1 MVCNTKYVHVQ
12 YVRILRTCIFV
23 SFYKRALVWSSN
35 NVYLF
40 PSRYITFS
48 MFILRAL
55 IWKYNLILKIAPW
68 RQLLKW
74 ENIQIGNLITIV
86 NSHKPWKY
94 DPNIINVSRSHPFT
108 KRYLSFYSFES
119 NGGRNLMASFYEIHV
134 PHSLILFC
142 FSNTLLYLANTF
154 DILRLLTTAT

>member
-1 MVCNTKYVHVQ
+1 MEKMSFYFRWYVIPNMYVQ
-12 YVRILRTCIFV
+12 YVKILRTCIFV
-23 SFYKRALVWSSN
+23 SFYKRALLHSSN

-55 IWKYNLILKIAPW
+55 IQKYNLILKIAPW
-68 RQLLKW
+68 RELLKW

-94 DPNIINVSRSHPFT
+94 DPNIINVSRTHPFT
-108 KRYLSFYSFES
+108 KKYLSIRS
-119 NGGRNLMASFYEIHV
+119 RVMVAV
-134 PHSLILFC
+134 
-142 FSNTLLYLANTF
+142 T
-154 DILRLLTTAT
+154 